1 MKTDGGTLFLLP
13 ALLGET
19 APDEVLPAATLN
31 VARRTR
37 HFLAENAKSARAFL
51 KSIGHPEPV
60 SSLSIVEIGHTPDT
74 RHFDAW
80 LAPARQGHD
89 IALLS
94 EAGCPAVADPGAE
107 LVAHAH
113 HARLTVRPLVGPS
126 SLLLALMASG
136 MNGQRFRFVGYLPQ
150 DRRALVQA
158 IDALERSSGGVE
170 TQLFIETPYRNE
182 RLLRA
187 LIEHAHADTRLALA
201 IDLTTPNEQVL
212 ALRIAE
218 WRNLPAEEVP
228 STGRRPTV
236 FALLSA
242 AQRPSAARRGRT
254 AASGRQ

>member
-1 MKTDGGTLFLLP
+1 VNTHGGTLFLLP
-13 ALLGET
+13 TLLGDT
-19 APDEVLPAATLN
+19 APDHVLPAATLA

-37 HFLAENAKSARAFL
+37 FFLAENAKSARAFL
-51 KSIGHPEPV
+51 NAIGHPEPV
-60 SSLSIVEIGHTPDT
+60 SSLSIAEIGHTPDA

-80 LAPARQGHD
+80 LAPAREGHD
-89 IALLS
+89 IALVS

-113 HARLTVRPLVGPS
+113 RNRLKVRPLVGPS
-126 SLLLALMASG
+126 SLMLALMASG

-150 DRRALVQA
+150 DRRALAQA
-158 IDALERSSGGVE
+158 IDALERSSGGEE

-187 LIEHAHADTRLALA
+187 LIEHACADTRLALA
-201 IDLTTPNEQVL
+201 IDLTTPGEQVL
-212 ALRIAE
+212 SLRISE
-218 WRNLPAEEVP
+218 WRTLPSAAMPPIE
-228 STGRRPTV
+228 RRPTV

-242 AQRPSAARRGRT
+242 AQRLPAAPRGRT